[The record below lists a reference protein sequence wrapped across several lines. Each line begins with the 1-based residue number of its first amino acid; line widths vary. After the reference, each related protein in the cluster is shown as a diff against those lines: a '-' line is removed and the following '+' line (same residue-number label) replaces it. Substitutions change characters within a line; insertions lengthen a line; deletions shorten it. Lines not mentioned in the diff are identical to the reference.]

1 MTSKIVYKG
10 DLRTEMTHLQSGSTV
25 QTDAPVDNQGR
36 GELFSPTDLVATG
49 LGSCM
54 MTIMGI
60 KAQSIDID
68 LTGTEMHVTKIMA
81 QDPRRIVEIQIEVD
95 FPDRLST
102 LDEKQKTIIEKAGLT
117 CPVAKSLHP
126 DIVQAINFSW

>member
-81 QDPRRIVEIQIEVD
+81 ADPRRIVEIQIEVD